1 MLLER
6 VALCGLAVHAAEIDR
21 GERLREGACELLRAT
36 DKRVDRAHGRLLS
49 ASKALATVR
58 KLLGPA
64 LPRLNPLGAPA
75 RPGAPAGT
83 CHPLPAAG

>member
-21 GERLREGACELLRAT
+21 GERLREGASELLRAA

-64 LPRLNPLGAPA
+64 LPSLNLLGAPA
-75 RPGAPAGT
+75 DNETPDGT
-83 CHPLPAAG
+83 RQALPAVG